1 MNCCRSSRTRR
12 AVRRSKHTPPAG
24 SGREAPGPAPRH
36 SERVTTIRAVIE
48 YDGTNFCGLQYQP
61 AVRTIAG
68 ELERVLSSLLEH
80 KIKVTAAGRTD
91 AGVHATGQVVSFKT
105 EAAFPFER
113 LAIALNSALP
123 GDIAVRDV
131 AVVDDDFSA
140 RFSAVER
147 AYVYAIFNR
156 REPSPVL
163 ARYAYHA
170 WRPIDVERF
179 VEGAQHIV
187 GEHDFRS
194 FCGMLPE
201 SGPTTR
207 TVKLLQATRSG
218 DMIRV
223 EIRADGFLHRMV
235 RTIVGTLA
243 ECGMGRRD
251 PSEIPGI
258 LQARDRAAAG
268 LTAPPQGLYL
278 AGVRYRD
285 GYDSYMEP
293 PVTSALV

>member
-1 MNCCRSSRTRR
+1 
-12 AVRRSKHTPPAG
+12 V
-24 SGREAPGPAPRH
+24 
-36 SERVTTIRAVIE
+36 E
-48 YDGTNFCGLQYQP
+48 YDGTNFCGLQFQP
-61 AVRTIAG
+61 AVRTVAG
-68 ELERVLSSLLEH
+68 ELERVLSQLLKH
-80 KIKVTAAGRTD
+80 GVKITAAGRTD

-105 EAAFPFER
+105 QAAFPFDR

-123 GDIAVRDV
+123 PDVSVREV
-131 AVVDDDFSA
+131 AVVDEDFSA
-140 RFSAVER
+140 RFSARER

-156 REPSPVL
+156 REPSPLL
-163 ARYAYHA
+163 ARYVYHA
-170 WRPIDVERF
+170 WRPIDLDRF
-179 VEGAQHIV
+179 LEGAQHLI

-201 SGPTTR
+201 SGPTIR
-207 TVKLLQATRSG
+207 TVKMLEARRSG

-243 ECGMGRRD
+243 DCGMGRRD
-251 PSEIPGI
+251 PAEIPRI

-278 AGVRYRD
+278 AGVRYTD
-285 GYDSYMEP
+285 GYDSFKEP
-293 PVTSALV
+293 PVTSALA